1 MDRFLNYLTIIDF
14 FPVTAKFRVSYKR
27 EAQNTGLGSV
37 ISLVIIVL
45 TAIYIE

>member
-1 MDRFLNYLTIIDF
+1 MDRFLYYLTVIDF

-37 ISLVIIVL
+37 MSLVIIVL
-45 TAIYIE
+45 SAIYL

>member
-1 MDRFLNYLTIIDF
+1 MDRFLYYLTIIDF

-37 ISLVIIVL
+37 MSLVIIVL
-45 TAIYIE
+45 SAIYL